1 MKKNTYQ
8 KSHLIRELGVTANLS
23 QVKIRRILDTLK
35 NIACREAKNDGFTV
49 PGLCRLDVI
58 HRKPRK
64 VRNPRSGQTLIIGAH
79 DSLRVRILKRVRNEV
94 TPPPK
99 MVIAEAPVITPEMED
114 FSQAVSFKCKACG
127 QEIEA
132 PLSTAGMLAECP
144 NCQASIVVPDSSEP
158 GTLHGEPL
166 PPTAEAEEAEKVQ
179 EVISDV
185 QNQVDGQVQ
194 GKEKGRTIRIDLA
207 ALGVENRVQQTSSEK
222 RAVSF
227 YCKSCRQEIEAPL
240 EMAGTSVECPACG
253 ASFEVPFFSEEGT
266 LHAADVDAD
275 KPTSEKLREL
285 KSRTI
290 RIEVPDDI

>member
-8 KSHLIRELGVTANLS
+8 KSHLIRELGVTAGVP
-23 QVKIRRILDTLK
+23 QVKIRLILDTLK
-35 NIACREAKNDGFTV
+35 AIACREAKNDGFTV

-58 HRKPRK
+58 HRKARK
-64 VRNPRSGQTLIIGAH
+64 VRNPRSGQTLIVGEH

-94 TPPPK
+94 TPPPE
-99 MVIAEAPVITPEMED
+99 MVIQEAPVITPEMED
-114 FSQAVSFKCKACG
+114 FSQAVSFLCKNCG

-132 PLSTAGMLAECP
+132 PLSTAGMTAECP
-144 NCQASIVVPDSSEP
+144 SCQTSIVVPSVSEP

-166 PPTAEAEEAEKVQ
+166 PPTAEAQAEEKVQ

-185 QNQVDGQVQ
+185 QNQVEEQAQ

-207 ALGVENRVQQTSSEK
+207 ALGVENRVQQKVSDK
-222 RAVSF
+222 RALSF
-227 YCKSCRQEIEAPL
+227 FCKNCRQEIEAPA
-240 EMAGTSVECPACG
+240 EMAGSPAECPACG
-253 ASFEVPFFSEEGT
+253 ASFEVPFFSDEGT
-266 LHAADVDAD
+266 IHALEAEAD
-275 KPTSEKLREL
+275 KPGSEKLREM